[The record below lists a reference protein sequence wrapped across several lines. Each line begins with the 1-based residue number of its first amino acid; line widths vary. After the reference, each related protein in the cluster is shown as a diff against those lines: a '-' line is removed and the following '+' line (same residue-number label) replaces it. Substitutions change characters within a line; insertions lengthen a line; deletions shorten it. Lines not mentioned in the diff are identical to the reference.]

1 MLLAAVP
8 SAAAITFGAPEDLG
22 PMPTVNVGGM
32 SSPNAHVDASGR
44 PTVVWLAGDAQLTE
58 ISARRFDGG
67 AWSARQPIARV
78 FSPQILRSS
87 IDADGVVSAI
97 WVDAGRGSQLSAAR
111 FNGAWQGP
119 FASLSTPGERVSEAY
134 VASGAAGQA
143 VVAWTVRDPAGGR
156 YTVKA
161 RWFSGG
167 AWGPEQVI
175 GVPTGP
181 PQTAQIA
188 LAMDRSGVATLVVR
202 DARFN
207 LFISRGQGV
216 FPALRP
222 LPGAPQVTGDFVA
235 ETNAAGQ
242 VTVAAQAQ
250 GGNNPVVYWQHLGG
264 AWSAPV
270 TLPSRNQV
278 AAPTVVPRS
287 SGPFILALNYAEL
300 PTQRANVE
308 VSMTPVG
315 TGGQTTWPA
324 AWAVPNIVD
333 IGPITG
339 GVDSGGVVTFG
350 QSYLTTGQGT
360 GEYHV
365 RQWSPTQGAQA
376 PAVFFSD
383 FARVG
388 ASAVAPN
395 GSVIAA
401 VPMGDKLL
409 AYRSAPTQAAVP
421 PGTAATPAPALCSQT
436 FYQQGKRTIRWNK
449 KRKAYKV
456 VSRIRVFNDA
466 QSRCRTKL
474 SIIYRNANTKVSLAQ
489 KPGSSLGYRKLKG
502 KNFNAPVISW
512 PNKKEMRFTTG
523 DISGQNRKN
532 ARLVLVSYVKK
543 TKAVP
548 KKLRD
553 LELVIVRRIPRNP
566 AAAKSGSNP
575 LFAQK
580 NSFRAGKAWAG
591 VS

>member
-32 SSPNAHVDASGR
+32 NSPNAHVDASGR

-134 VASGAAGQA
+134 VASGGAGQA
-143 VVAWTVRDPAGGR
+143 VVAWTVRDPASGR

-207 LFISRGQGV
+207 LFTSRGQGV

-222 LPGAPQVTGDFVA
+222 LTGALQVASYFVA
-235 ETNAAGQ
+235 ESNAAGQ
-242 VTVAAQAQ
+242 VTVVAQAQ
-250 GGNNPVVYWQHLGG
+250 GGNNPAVYWQHVGG

-270 TLPSRNQV
+270 TLPSRSRV
-278 AAPTVVPRS
+278 VSPAVVPRS
-287 SGPFILALNYAEL
+287 SGPFVVALNLAQL
-300 PTQRANVE
+300 PTGRFNVE

-315 TGGQTTWPA
+315 TGGQTT
-324 AWAVPNIVD
+324 
-333 IGPITG
+333 
-339 GVDSGGVVTFG
+339 DSGGVVTFG
-350 QSYLTTGQGT
+350 QGYLTTGQGT

-395 GSVIAA
+395 GSVVAA
-401 VPMGDKLL
+401 VPTGDKLL

-421 PGTAATPAPALCSQT
+421 PGTAAAPAPALCSQT

-523 DISGQNRKN
+523 DISGQKRKN

-553 LELVIVRRIPRNP
+553 IELVIVRRIPRNP
-566 AAAKSGSNP
+566 AAAKSRSNP